1 MKKQLILIAFVL
13 GGITTF
19 SQNRT
24 QTFKYAKVQ
33 FMRSTPGGEYGKFLN
48 DQLSK
53 IAQKRINDGTIVAWQ
68 VWGVGN
74 ATSESKYDMIVI
86 TFANSVDS
94 LFANNGLKIL
104 GTYNDA
110 EAKTIQDKINASRK
124 NVETVMIANKNGYTF
139 IDTTAKYAVFNY
151 MKTMLGGEDAYEKEI
166 TRLNVTIPKPNNN
179 GRLAWSLN
187 KKIDVVGE
195 DVQWNYVSADFFNTL
210 ESIMEGR
217 AATSAPS
224 PDYIKLASSRKI
236 NKSEVVYNVK
246 SLTKKTK

>member
-1 MKKQLILIAFVL
+1 
-13 GGITTF
+13 
-19 SQNRT
+19 
-24 QTFKYAKVQ
+24 
-33 FMRSTPGGEYGKFLN
+33 
-48 DQLSK
+48 
-53 IAQKRINDGTIVAWQ
+53 
-68 VWGVGN
+68 
-74 ATSESKYDMIVI
+74 MIVI

-195 DVQWNYVSADFFNTL
+195 DVQWNYVSADFFYTL

-224 PDYIKLASSRKI
+224 PDYIKLASLRKI